1 MKLYETNISRYLK
14 NYKFNSIFVKNFLLI
29 MLLVIVPII
38 GGITITYYSYD
49 NIQKN
54 DAKAS
59 ALLESERIANDIGK
73 AIKGVYA
80 EICYISYHPETEL
93 FIYPRNNDK
102 SFWRSSVISVLV
114 KMPIVSKNYVTSI
127 FLYSD
132 SNSEIATYSGIT
144 KLDSFEN
151 NESVKNLMEHFYTEE
166 DSIILPS
173 TEIKNGTPNQVLSVC
188 RKIKFGQN
196 YIGLGVINIDLSE
209 LVSEINLG
217 NSEIYIE
224 HQGEILYPHGQ
235 NQTEKAESVFSKIE
249 NQDEDG
255 YVLSGD
261 QSIVSQS
268 LDIGDLKIIS
278 CIDVK
283 NYESLAY
290 IRSFMIAFV
299 AVMVLV
305 TFILC
310 FYILEKL
317 FSPIRVILSA
327 IENGKE
333 NEKVQLVKEENLL
346 TGRDEIKYIVS
357 SIEKATLKN
366 RNIALQLE
374 ERIKL
379 LKKAQSIALQ
389 SQINPHFFNNTLQ
402 TINWKAISLLG
413 RENDIS
419 VMSEALSSMLRLAL
433 ENTDTIVPFSQEV
446 EHTNMY
452 LKIQEKRYGD
462 KFQVQWDIPE
472 EVLHCKTMRIL
483 LQPIIENSIYH
494 GIKMLSGSG
503 IIRVSARVCDQIVEL
518 TVHDNGTGMSP
529 SQVEAVNQQMQKDMI
544 TESRHIGLSNVNQR
558 IKLSFGEEYGVNIQ
572 SDMNGTTVTVVFPY
586 IL

>member
-1 MKLYETNISRYLK
+1 MKLHDQSISRYLR

-59 ALLESERIANDIGK
+59 ALLESERLANDIGK

-93 FIYPRNNDK
+93 FIYPRNNDG

-114 KMPIVSKNYVTSI
+114 KMPIVSKNYVTSS
-127 FLYSD
+127 FLYSET
-132 SNSEIATYSGIT
+132 NSEVASYSGIT
-144 KLDSFEN
+144 TLESFEN
-151 NESVKNLMEHFYTEE
+151 KDSLKSLMEHFDTPE

-173 TEIKNGTPNQVLSVC
+173 TEIKSGTRKQVLSVC

-196 YIGLGVINIDLSE
+196 YTGLGVINIDLNE

-217 NSEIYIE
+217 NSEIYIAY
-224 HQGEILYPHGQ
+224 QGEILYPNKESQ
-235 NQTEKAESVFSKIE
+235 IEKAKYVLSE
-249 NQDEDG
+249 NEKADQDG
-255 YVLSGD
+255 YILSGD
-261 QSIVSQS
+261 QSIVFQN
-268 LDIGDLKIIS
+268 LDIGDLEIIS

-290 IRSFMIAFV
+290 IRSFMIIFV

-317 FSPIRVILSA
+317 FSPIRIILSA

-333 NEKVQLVKEENLL
+333 NEKVQLVKEEELL
-346 TGRDEIKYIVS
+346 SGRDEIKYIVS
-357 SIEKATLKN
+357 SIEKAAVKN
-366 RNIALQLE
+366 RNISMQLE

-419 VMSEALSSMLRLAL
+419 IMSEALSSMLRLAL
-433 ENTDTIVPFSQEV
+433 ENTDIIVPFSQEV
-446 EHTNMY
+446 EHANMY

-472 EVLHCKTMRIL
+472 DVLNCKTIRIL

-494 GIKMLSGSG
+494 GIKMLSGQG
-503 IIRVSARVCDQIVEL
+503 IIKVSARVCDQIVEL
-518 TVHDNGTGMSP
+518 MVHDNGTGMSP
-529 SQVEAVNQQMQKDMI
+529 SQVESINEQMQKDMI

-572 SDMNGTTVTVVFPY
+572 SDMSGTTVTVIFPY